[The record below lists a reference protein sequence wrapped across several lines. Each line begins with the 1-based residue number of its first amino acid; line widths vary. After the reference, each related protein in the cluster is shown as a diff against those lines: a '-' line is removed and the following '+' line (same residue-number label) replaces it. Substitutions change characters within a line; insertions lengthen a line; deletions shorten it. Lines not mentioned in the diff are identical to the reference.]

1 MLDSAAKAQP
11 NRDSL
16 CSCLS
21 SLNTERTENLCELCV
36 ESFAAKEGTETP
48 RASGANFVAREEVA
62 SLRHRGPSHRIFA
75 SATMAVLLFLVA
87 TPAHKL
93 YGQTWNSHLEGI
105 VLDPSGAAVPAASL
119 ELRNPATGQARQTQ
133 TDANGF
139 YSFPFLPVGNYELE
153 IAKTGFVSKVVR
165 GLALRVGETPRVD
178 IHLELARERVEI
190 QVDARPPLVE
200 AASPAI
206 GDEIENRRVSLLP
219 LNGRQFSQLAL
230 LAAGAVP
237 PYPNSSTQQ
246 FNTVALGLGFSVNG
260 QRSERNNFSLDG
272 VTLMEPFAY
281 SLTVN
286 PSVDA
291 IREFRVVE
299 DSYGTDQGV
308 TSGAQVNIA
317 SRSGANRV
325 SGTAYEFLRNNALD
339 ARNFFDDPTRSIPP
353 YRQNQFGASLGGP
366 IRRNR
371 TFFFTNYEG
380 LRILQSVTNTTL
392 LPTTAV
398 RQGDLSGI
406 NPQTGGPFPAIIDP
420 TTGQPFQGNTI
431 PASRIDPMSRAIL
444 ARVPLPND
452 TNAPPGENNDINVG
466 LHRVHTD
473 QFMARLDHELTPKHQ
488 LFGRFLLF
496 NGEQLFPFVPDS
508 FAQNPSAPPGFGTN
522 HDDTG
527 RNLALGLTSVFR
539 PTLINDFRFGYAY
552 YFGTKE
558 AQNIH
563 SGFLESLGITRAPGA
578 TNDGIP
584 AIDVPGYADM
594 GDSDIFQPQIRKD
607 NTFQFT
613 DNVAWVSGRHTWK
626 FGADVRR
633 YRLFYQVEDFGQGLF
648 SFSDGASSVSGTAF
662 SDFLLGRPFLSYAQA
677 GNSGGNDRLDYF
689 GAYFSDEFRATR
701 RLTLTYG
708 LREEFYSPPT
718 NADGRA
724 SILEP
729 SNATEFIVRNDKG
742 QASALIANPLIQ
754 TLQSLYGLSFI
765 TSQQAGL
772 PPSLIRPDWAGWAPR
787 FGFAYDLTK
796 RHTTSLRGGFGVF
809 NSLGELD
816 YASET
821 RLSAPITEFLF
832 GLDTCRFYGAGACG
846 QSYAP
851 PQLGYQLA
859 YTLGNQEP
867 TAISSP
873 PDLRKGYVYEW
884 SMSVDHEIAPNTV
897 LSVSIAGSD
906 GHKLPRRGLQNQGIP
921 NLPGERRGYHPQ
933 PGSNQYIRD
942 TDVNSNYNA
951 LIVRLERRFSHGM
964 SFVGGYTFGK
974 SIDTASGLN
983 GANQAQDNY
992 NLRAERGLSDFDI
1005 RQRFV
1010 LSGNWELPFGSGR
1023 QWMRGG
1029 TAARL
1034 LGHWDLSNILTLQ
1047 SGQPLTALLPT
1058 ALSGTQSNGTDR
1070 PDLISNPNLPAGQRT
1085 PSRWFNTDAFV
1096 PPPIFYD
1103 NLGAYSIP
1111 GNEGRNVITGPG
1123 LASWDTS
1130 LQRQA
1135 RLGERVNLVF
1145 RSDFFNLTNHP
1156 NFDRPGLICGT
1167 SNFGYISSAEN
1178 SRQIQFSLRLSW

>member
-16 CSCLS
+16 CSPCLS
-21 SLNTERTENLCELCV
+21 SLNTERTGNLCDLCA
-36 ESFAAKEGTETP
+36 ESFAAKEGTETR
-48 RASGANFVAREEVA
+48 RASGAISAAREEVA
-62 SLRHRGPSHRIFA
+62 SLRHRGPSHRVLA
-75 SATMAVLLFLVA
+75 SAMMAVLLFLVA
-87 TPAHKL
+87 TPAHNL

-119 ELRNPATGQARQTQ
+119 ELRNPATAQARQTQ

-178 IHLELARERVEI
+178 IHLELAHERVEI

-237 PYPNSSTQQ
+237 PYPNSSSQQ

-299 DSYGTDQGV
+299 DSYGTDQGI

-325 SGTAYEFLRNNALD
+325 SGTAYEFLRNSALD
-339 ARNFFDDPTRSIPP
+339 AKNFFDDPTRSIPP

-398 RQGDLSGI
+398 RQGDFSGI
-406 NPQTGGPFPAIIDP
+406 NPQTGEPFPAIIDP

-444 ARVPLPND
+444 ARVPLPNV

-466 LHRVHTD
+466 LHRVDTD

-508 FAQNPSAPPGFGTN
+508 FAQNPFAPPGFGDYK
-522 HDDTG
+522 DDTG

-689 GAYFSDEFRATR
+689 GAYFSDEFHATR

-708 LREEFYSPPT
+708 LREEFYSLPT

-724 SILEP
+724 SILDP

-821 RLSAPITEFLF
+821 RLSAPITAWIAR
-832 GLDTCRFYGAGACG
+832 G
-846 QSYAP
+846 
-851 PQLGYQLA
+851 
-859 YTLGNQEP
+859 
-867 TAISSP
+867 
-873 PDLRKGYVYEW
+873 RK
-884 SMSVDHEIAPNTV
+884 
-897 LSVSIAGSD
+897 
-906 GHKLPRRGLQNQGIP
+906 
-921 NLPGERRGYHPQ
+921 
-933 PGSNQYIRD
+933 
-942 TDVNSNYNA
+942 
-951 LIVRLERRFSHGM
+951 
-964 SFVGGYTFGK
+964 
-974 SIDTASGLN
+974 
-983 GANQAQDNY
+983 
-992 NLRAERGLSDFDI
+992 
-1005 RQRFV
+1005 
-1010 LSGNWELPFGSGR
+1010 
-1023 QWMRGG
+1023 
-1029 TAARL
+1029 
-1034 LGHWDLSNILTLQ
+1034 
-1047 SGQPLTALLPT
+1047 
-1058 ALSGTQSNGTDR
+1058 
-1070 PDLISNPNLPAGQRT
+1070 
-1085 PSRWFNTDAFV
+1085 
-1096 PPPIFYD
+1096 
-1103 NLGAYSIP
+1103 
-1111 GNEGRNVITGPG
+1111 
-1123 LASWDTS
+1123 
-1130 LQRQA
+1130 
-1135 RLGERVNLVF
+1135 
-1145 RSDFFNLTNHP
+1145 
-1156 NFDRPGLICGT
+1156 
-1167 SNFGYISSAEN
+1167 
-1178 SRQIQFSLRLSW
+1178 

>member
-1 MLDSAAKAQP
+1 M
-11 NRDSL
+11 
-16 CSCLS
+16 
-21 SLNTERTENLCELCV
+21 
-36 ESFAAKEGTETP
+36 
-48 RASGANFVAREEVA
+48 
-62 SLRHRGPSHRIFA
+62 
-75 SATMAVLLFLVA
+75 
-87 TPAHKL
+87 
-93 YGQTWNSHLEGI
+93 
-105 VLDPSGAAVPAASL
+105 LDPSGAAVPEAAL
-119 ELRNPATGQARQTQ
+119 ELRNPATGQVRQTR

-139 YSFPFLPVGNYELE
+139 YTFPFLPVGNYELE
-153 IAKTGFVSKVVR
+153 IAKTGFVSKLVR
-165 GLALRVGETPRVD
+165 GLALRVGETARVD
-178 IHLELARERVEI
+178 LRLEIAHQRVEI
-190 QVDARPPLVE
+190 QVDTRPPLVE

-246 FNTVALGLGFSVNG
+246 FNTAALGLGFSVNG

-299 DSYGTDQGV
+299 DSYGTDQGI

-325 SGTAYEFLRNNALD
+325 SGTAYEFLRNSALD
-339 ARNFFDDPTRSIPP
+339 AKNFFDDPTRPIPP

-366 IRRNR
+366 IRPNR

-380 LRILQSVTNTTL
+380 LRIVQSVTNTTL
-392 LPTTAV
+392 LPPKAI
-398 RQGDLSGI
+398 RQGDFSGI
-406 NPQTGGPFPAIIDP
+406 NPQTGEPFPPIIDP
-420 TTGQPFQGNTI
+420 ASGQPFSGNVI
-431 PASRIDPMSRAIL
+431 PGSRIDPLSRAIL
-444 ARVPLPND
+444 DRIPLPSNP
-452 TNAPPGENNDINVG
+452 NAPPLENNDINVG
-466 LHRVHTD
+466 LHRVTTD
-473 QFMARLDHELTPKHQ
+473 QFIARIDHELTPKHQ

-496 NGEQLFPFVPDS
+496 NQQQLVPFVSDS
-508 FAQNPSAPPGFGTN
+508 FAQNPFAPSGFGDYK
-522 HDDTG
+522 DDTG

-539 PTLINDFRFGYAY
+539 PTLINDFRFGYTY

-558 AQNIH
+558 AENIH

-578 TNDGIP
+578 TNDGIA
-584 AIDVPGYADM
+584 AINVPGYADM
-594 GDSDIFQPQIRKD
+594 GDSDIFQPQIRK
-607 NTFQFT
+607 NHTFQFT

-626 FGADVRR
+626 FGGDVRR
-633 YRLFYQVEDFGQGLF
+633 YRLYYLVEDFGQGLF

-689 GAYFSDEFRATR
+689 GAYFSDEFHATR

-724 SILEP
+724 SILDP
-729 SNATEFIVRNDKG
+729 SEATRFIVRNDRG
-742 QASALIANPLIQ
+742 QASALIADPLIKEVDNYLVS
-754 TLQSLYGLSFI
+754 TFHYGLSFI

-832 GLDTCRFYGAGACG
+832 GLDTCRFYGPGACG
-846 QSYAP
+846 PTPAP
-851 PQLGYQLA
+851 PIPPMLTYQLA
-859 YTLGNQEP
+859 YMLGNQEP
-867 TAISSP
+867 TAVSSP
-873 PDLRKGYVYEW
+873 PNLRNGYVYEW
-884 SMSVDHEIAPNTV
+884 SLSIDHEIAPNTV
-897 LSVSIAGSD
+897 LSVSYAGSD

-921 NLPGERRGYHPQ
+921 NLPDERRGYHPQ
-933 PGSNQYIRD
+933 PGSNQFIRA

-951 LIVRLERRFSHGM
+951 LIVRLERRFSHGI

-983 GANQAQDNY
+983 GTNQPQDNY
-992 NLRAERGLSDFDI
+992 NLKAERGLSDFDM
-1005 RQRFV
+1005 RHRFV
-1010 LSGNWELPFGSGR
+1010 FSS
-1023 QWMRGG
+1023 
-1029 TAARL
+1029 
-1034 LGHWDLSNILTLQ
+1034 
-1047 SGQPLTALLPT
+1047 
-1058 ALSGTQSNGTDR
+1058 
-1070 PDLISNPNLPAGQRT
+1070 
-1085 PSRWFNTDAFV
+1085 
-1096 PPPIFYD
+1096 
-1103 NLGAYSIP
+1103 NLG
-1111 GNEGRNVITGPG
+1111 
-1123 LASWDTS
+1123 TS
-1130 LQRQA
+1130 LRSRPPMDA
-1135 RLGERVNLVF
+1135 RRDGSPGVRPLGSVE
-1145 RSDFFNLTNHP
+1145 HP
-1156 NFDRPGLICGT
+1156 NASIRATSHRHTAHRAQWHRLKRHRPT
-1167 SNFGYISSAEN
+1167 
-1178 SRQIQFSLRLSW
+1178 

>member
-1 MLDSAAKAQP
+1 
-11 NRDSL
+11 
-16 CSCLS
+16 
-21 SLNTERTENLCELCV
+21 
-36 ESFAAKEGTETP
+36 
-48 RASGANFVAREEVA
+48 
-62 SLRHRGPSHRIFA
+62 
-75 SATMAVLLFLVA
+75 
-87 TPAHKL
+87 
-93 YGQTWNSHLEGI
+93 

-119 ELRNPATGQARQTQ
+119 ELRNPATGQIRQTQ

-153 IAKTGFVSKVVR
+153 IARTGFVSKVVR
-165 GLALRVGETPRVD
+165 GLALRVGETARVD
-178 IHLELARERVEI
+178 IRLEIAHERVEI
-190 QVDARPPLVE
+190 QVDTRPPLIE

-237 PYPNSSTQQ
+237 PYPNGSTQQ
-246 FNTVALGLGFSVNG
+246 FNTAALGLGFSVNG

-286 PSVDA
+286 PSIDA

-299 DSYGTDQGV
+299 DSYGTDQGI

-325 SGTAYEFLRNNALD
+325 SGTAYEFLRNSALD
-339 ARNFFDDPTRSIPP
+339 AKNFFDDPTGSIPP
-353 YRQNQFGASLGGP
+353 YHQNQFGGSLGGP
-366 IRRNR
+366 IRRNC

-392 LPTTAV
+392 LPPVAI
-398 RQGDLSGI
+398 RQGDFSGI
-406 NPQTGGPFPAIIDP
+406 NPQTGDSFPTIIDP
-420 TTGQPFQGNTI
+420 TTGQPFSSNKI
-431 PASRIDPMSRAIL
+431 PASRIDPLSHAIL
-444 ARVPLPND
+444 DRIPLPSNP
-452 TNAPPGENNDINVG
+452 NAPPGENNDINVG
-466 LHRVHTD
+466 LHSVTSD
-473 QFMARLDHELTPKHQ
+473 QFMARIDDELTPKHQ

-496 NGEQLFPFVPDS
+496 NQQQLFPFVPDS

-558 AQNIH
+558 AQNINSH
-563 SGFLESLGITRAPGA
+563 FLESLGITRAPGA

-594 GDSDIFQPQIRKD
+594 GDSDIFQPQIRK
-607 NTFQFT
+607 NHTFQFT
-613 DNVAWVSGRHTWK
+613 DNMAWVNGRHTWK
-626 FGADVRR
+626 FGADARR
-633 YRLFYQVEDFGQGLF
+633 YRLFYLVEDFGQGLF
-648 SFSDGASSVSGTAF
+648 SFSDGASSISGTAF

-689 GAYFSDEFRATR
+689 GAYFSDEFHATQ

-724 SILEP
+724 SILDP
-729 SNATEFIVRNDKG
+729 SDATQFIVRNDRG
-742 QASALIANPLIQ
+742 QAPALIANPLIQ
-754 TLQSLYGLSFI
+754 SLQGLYGLSFI

-787 FGFAYDLTK
+787 FGFAYDVTE
-796 RHTTSLRGGFGVF
+796 HHSTSLRGGFGVF

-832 GLDTCRFYGAGACG
+832 GLDTCRFDGPGACG
-846 QSYAP
+846 QAYAP
-851 PQLGYQLA
+851 PVLTYQLA

-873 PDLRKGYVYEW
+873 PNLRNGYAYEW
-884 SMSVDHEIAPNTV
+884 SLSIDHEITPNTV
-897 LSVSIAGSD
+897 LSVSYAGSD

-933 PGSNQYIRD
+933 PGSNQFVRA

-951 LIVRLERRFSHGM
+951 LIVRLERRFSHGL

-983 GANQAQDNY
+983 GTNQPQDNY
-992 NLRAERGLSDFDI
+992 DMKAERGLSDFDL

-1010 LSGNWELPFGSGR
+1010 FSSNWELPFGPGR
-1023 QWMRGG
+1023 PWMRDG
-1029 TAARL
+1029 TAARVV
-1034 LGHWDLSNILTLQ
+1034 GHWDLSNILTLQ
-1047 SGQPLTALLPT
+1047 SGQPLSAILAT
-1058 ALSGTQSNGTDR
+1058 ALSGTDSNGTDR
-1070 PDLISNPNLPAGQRT
+1070 PDLIANPNLPAGQRS

-1096 PPPIFYD
+1096 APPIFYD
-1103 NLGAYSIP
+1103 SLGAYSTP

-1123 LASWDTS
+1123 LAAWDMS
-1130 LQRQA
+1130 LERQA
-1135 RLGERVNLVF
+1135 RLSERLNLVF
-1145 RSDFFNLTNHP
+1145 RSDFFNLSNHP
-1156 NFDRPGLICGT
+1156 NFDRPGLIYGT
-1167 SNFGYISSAEN
+1167 SNFGNISSAEN
-1178 SRQIQFSLRLSW
+1178 SRQIQFSLRLNW

>member
-1 MLDSAAKAQP
+1 M
-11 NRDSL
+11 
-16 CSCLS
+16 
-21 SLNTERTENLCELCV
+21 
-36 ESFAAKEGTETP
+36 
-48 RASGANFVAREEVA
+48 
-62 SLRHRGPSHRIFA
+62 
-75 SATMAVLLFLVA
+75 MAVLLFLVA
-87 TPAHKL
+87 TLAHNL

-105 VLDPSGAAVPAASL
+105 VLDPSGAAVPEAAI
-119 ELRNPATGQARQTQ
+119 ELRNSATGQVRQTQ

-165 GLALRVGETPRVD
+165 GLALRVGETARVD
-178 IHLELARERVEI
+178 IRLEIAHQRVEI
-190 QVDARPPLVE
+190 QVDTRPPLVE

-246 FNTVALGLGFSVNG
+246 FNTAALGLGFSVDG

-291 IREFRVVE
+291 IQEFRVVE
-299 DSYGTDQGV
+299 DSYGTDQGI

-317 SRSGANRV
+317 SRSGANRL
-325 SGTAYEFLRNNALD
+325 SGTAYEFLRNSALD
-339 ARNFFDDPTRSIPP
+339 AKNFFDDPTRPIPP

-392 LPTTAV
+392 LPPTAL
-398 RQGDLSGI
+398 RQGNFSGI
-406 NPQTGGPFPAIIDP
+406 NPQTGNPFPAIIDP
-420 TTGQPFQGNTI
+420 TTGQPFPENTI
-431 PASRIDPMSRAIL
+431 PASRIDPLSRAIL
-444 ARVPLPND
+444 DRIPLPNNP
-452 TNAPPGENNDINVG
+452 NAPSGENNDINVG
-466 LHRVHTD
+466 LHRVTTD
-473 QFMARLDHELTPKHQ
+473 QFIARIDHELTPKHQ

-496 NGEQLFPFVPDS
+496 NGQQLFPFVPDS
-508 FAQNPSAPPGFGTN
+508 FAQNPSAAPGFGTN

-563 SGFLESLGITRAPGA
+563 SHFLESLGITRAPGA

-584 AIDVPGYADM
+584 AINVPGYADM
-594 GDSDIFQPQIRKD
+594 GDSDIFQPQIRK
-607 NTFQFT
+607 NHTFQFT

-633 YRLFYQVEDFGQGLF
+633 YRLFYLVEDFGQGLF
-648 SFSDGASSVSGTAF
+648 SFSDGAGSVSGTAF

-689 GAYFSDEFRATR
+689 GAYFSDEFHATR

-724 SILEP
+724 SILDP
-729 SNATEFIVRNDKG
+729 SNATQFIVRNDQG

-754 TLQSLYGLSFI
+754 TLQGYYGLSFI

-832 GLDTCRFYGAGACG
+832 GLDTCRFYGPGACG
-846 QSYAP
+846 QTYAP
-851 PQLGYQLA
+851 LVLTYQLA
-859 YTLGNQEP
+859 YALGNQEP
-867 TAISSP
+867 TAVSSP
-873 PDLRKGYVYEW
+873 PNLRNGYVYEW
-884 SMSVDHEIAPNTV
+884 SMSIDHEIAPNTV
-897 LSVSIAGSD
+897 LSVSYAGSD

-921 NLPGERRGYHPQ
+921 NLPDERRGYHPQ
-933 PGSNQYIRD
+933 PGSNQFIRA

-951 LIVRLERRFSHGM
+951 LIVRLERRFSHGI
-964 SFVGGYTFGK
+964 SFVGGYSFGK

-983 GANQAQDNY
+983 GTSQAQDNY
-992 NLRAERGLSDFDI
+992 NLKAERGLSDFDI
-1005 RQRFV
+1005 RHRFV
-1010 LSGNWELPFGSGR
+1010 FSSNWELPFGPGR
-1023 QWMRGG
+1023 RWMRGG
-1029 TAARL
+1029 AAARVF
-1034 LGHWDLSNILTLQ
+1034 GHWDLSNILALQ
-1047 SGQPLTALLPT
+1047 SGQPLTATLPT
-1058 ALSGTQSNGTDR
+1058 ALSGTDSNGTDR
-1070 PDLISNPNLPAGQRT
+1070 PDLIANPNLPAGQRT
-1085 PSRWFNTDAFV
+1085 LSRWFNTDALV
-1096 PPPIFYD
+1096 APPVFYD

-1123 LASWDTS
+1123 LASWDMS

-1135 RLGERVNLVF
+1135 RLSERLNLVF

-1156 NFDRPGLICGT
+1156 NFDRPGLIYGT
-1167 SNFGYISSAEN
+1167 SNFGNISSAEN
-1178 SRQIQFSLRLSW
+1178 SRQVQFSLRLNW

>member
-1 MLDSAAKAQP
+1 M
-11 NRDSL
+11 
-16 CSCLS
+16 
-21 SLNTERTENLCELCV
+21 
-36 ESFAAKEGTETP
+36 
-48 RASGANFVAREEVA
+48 
-62 SLRHRGPSHRIFA
+62 
-75 SATMAVLLFLVA
+75 MAVLLFLVA
-87 TPAHKL
+87 TLAHNL

-105 VLDPSGAAVPAASL
+105 VLDPSGAAVPEAAI
-119 ELRNPATGQARQTQ
+119 ELRNSATGQVRQTQ

-165 GLALRVGETPRVD
+165 GLALRVGETARVD
-178 IHLELARERVEI
+178 IRLEIAHQRVEI
-190 QVDARPPLVE
+190 QVDTRPPLVE

-246 FNTVALGLGFSVNG
+246 FNTAALGLGFSVDG

-291 IREFRVVE
+291 IQEFRVVE
-299 DSYGTDQGV
+299 DSYGTDQGI

-317 SRSGANRV
+317 SRSGANRL
-325 SGTAYEFLRNNALD
+325 SGTAYEFLRNSALD
-339 ARNFFDDPTRSIPP
+339 AKNFFDDPTRPIPP

-392 LPTTAV
+392 LPPNAL
-398 RQGDLSGI
+398 RQGNFSGI
-406 NPQTGGPFPAIIDP
+406 NPQTGNPFPAIIDP
-420 TTGQPFQGNTI
+420 TTGQPFPENTI
-431 PASRIDPMSRAIL
+431 PASRIDPLSRAIL
-444 ARVPLPND
+444 DRIPLPNNP
-452 TNAPPGENNDINVG
+452 NAPSGENNDINVG
-466 LHRVHTD
+466 LHRVTTD
-473 QFMARLDHELTPKHQ
+473 QFIARIDHELTPKHQ

-496 NGEQLFPFVPDS
+496 NGQQLFPFVPDS
-508 FAQNPSAPPGFGTN
+508 FAQNPSAAPGFGTN

-563 SGFLESLGITRAPGA
+563 SHFLESLGITRAPGA

-584 AIDVPGYADM
+584 AINVPGYADM
-594 GDSDIFQPQIRKD
+594 GDSDIFQPQIRK
-607 NTFQFT
+607 NHTFQFT

-633 YRLFYQVEDFGQGLF
+633 YRLFYLVEDFGQGLF
-648 SFSDGASSVSGTAF
+648 SFSDGAGSVSGTAF

-689 GAYFSDEFRATR
+689 GAYFSDEFHATR

-724 SILEP
+724 SILDP
-729 SNATEFIVRNDKG
+729 SNATQFIVRNDQG

-754 TLQSLYGLSFI
+754 TLQGYYGLSFI

-832 GLDTCRFYGAGACG
+832 GLDTCRFYGPGACG
-846 QSYAP
+846 QTYAP
-851 PQLGYQLA
+851 LVLTYQLA
-859 YTLGNQEP
+859 YALGNQEP
-867 TAISSP
+867 TAVSSP
-873 PDLRKGYVYEW
+873 PNLRNGYVYEW
-884 SMSVDHEIAPNTV
+884 SMSIDHEIAPNTV
-897 LSVSIAGSD
+897 LSVSYAGSD

-921 NLPGERRGYHPQ
+921 NLPDERRGYHPQ
-933 PGSNQYIRD
+933 PGSNQFIRA

-951 LIVRLERRFSHGM
+951 LIVRLERRFSHGI
-964 SFVGGYTFGK
+964 SFVGGYSFGK

-983 GANQAQDNY
+983 GTSQAQDNY
-992 NLRAERGLSDFDI
+992 NLKAERGLSDFDI
-1005 RQRFV
+1005 RHRFV
-1010 LSGNWELPFGSGR
+1010 FSSNWELPFGPGR
-1023 QWMRGG
+1023 RWMRGG
-1029 TAARL
+1029 AAARVF
-1034 LGHWDLSNILTLQ
+1034 GHWDLSNILALQ
-1047 SGQPLTALLPT
+1047 SGQPLTATLPT
-1058 ALSGTQSNGTDR
+1058 ALSGTDSNGTDR
-1070 PDLISNPNLPAGQRT
+1070 PDLIANPNLPAGQRT
-1085 PSRWFNTDAFV
+1085 LSRWFNTDALV
-1096 PPPIFYD
+1096 APPVFYD

-1123 LASWDTS
+1123 LASWDMS

-1135 RLGERVNLVF
+1135 RLSERLNLVF

-1156 NFDRPGLICGT
+1156 NFDRPGLIYGT
-1167 SNFGYISSAEN
+1167 SNFGNISSAEN
-1178 SRQIQFSLRLSW
+1178 SRQVQFSLRLNW

>member
-1 MLDSAAKAQP
+1 MVALML
-11 NRDSL
+11 
-16 CSCLS
+16 
-21 SLNTERTENLCELCV
+21 
-36 ESFAAKEGTETP
+36 FA
-48 RASGANFVAREEVA
+48 
-62 SLRHRGPSHRIFA
+62 
-75 SATMAVLLFLVA
+75 A
-87 TPAHKL
+87 TPAHNL

-105 VLDPSGAAVPAASL
+105 VLDPSGAAVPEAAL
-119 ELRNPATGQARQTQ
+119 ELRNPATGQVRQTR
-133 TDANGF
+133 TDANGY
-139 YSFPFLPVGNYELE
+139 YSFPFLAVGNYELE
-153 IAKTGFVSKVVR
+153 VAKTGFVSKLVR
-165 GLALRVGETPRVD
+165 GLALRVGETARVD
-178 IHLELARERVEI
+178 IRLEIVHQRVEI

-200 AASPAI
+200 VASPAI

-237 PYPNSSTQQ
+237 PYPNSSSQQ
-246 FNTVALGLGFSVNG
+246 FNTAALGLGFSVNG

-325 SGTAYEFLRNNALD
+325 SGTAYEFLRNSALD
-339 ARNFFDDPTRSIPP
+339 AKNFFDAPTRPIPP

-366 IRRNR
+366 IRRDR

-392 LPTTAV
+392 LPTSAI
-398 RQGDLSGI
+398 RQGDFSGI
-406 NPQTGGPFPAIIDP
+406 NPQTGNPFPPIIDP

-431 PASRIDPMSRAIL
+431 PASRIDPVSRAIL
-444 ARVPLPND
+444 DRIPLPSNP
-452 TNAPPGENNDINVG
+452 NAPPLENNDINVG
-466 LHRVHTD
+466 LHRVTLD
-473 QFMARLDHELTPKHQ
+473 QFIARIDHELTPKHQ

-496 NGEQLFPFVPDS
+496 NGQQLFPFVPDS

-522 HDDTG
+522 KDDTG

-539 PTLINDFRFGYAY
+539 PTLINDFRFGYTY

-558 AQNIH
+558 AENIH

-594 GDSDIFQPQIRKD
+594 GDSDIFQPQFRKD

-613 DNVAWVSGRHTWK
+613 DNVAWVRGRHTWK
-626 FGADVRR
+626 FGADARR
-633 YRLFYQVEDFGQGLF
+633 YRLFYLVEDFGQGLF

-689 GAYFSDEFRATR
+689 GAYFSDEFHATR

-724 SILEP
+724 SILDP
-729 SNATEFIVRNDKG
+729 SEATRFIVRNDRG
-742 QASALIANPLIQ
+742 QASALIADPLIKEVDNYLVS
-754 TLQSLYGLSFI
+754 TFHYGLSFI

-832 GLDTCRFYGAGACG
+832 GLDTCRFYGPGACG
-846 QSYAP
+846 PTPAP
-851 PQLGYQLA
+851 PIPPMLTYQLA
-859 YTLGNQEP
+859 YMLGNQEP
-867 TAISSP
+867 TAVSSP
-873 PDLRKGYVYEW
+873 PNLRNGYVYEW
-884 SMSVDHEIAPNTV
+884 SLSIDHEIAPNTV
-897 LSVSIAGSD
+897 LSVSYAGSG

-921 NLPGERRGYHPQ
+921 NLPDERRGYHPQ
-933 PGSNQYIRD
+933 PGSNQFIRA
-942 TDVNSNYNA
+942 TDVNSNYNG
-951 LIVRLERRFSHGM
+951 LIVRLERRFSHGI

-983 GANQAQDNY
+983 GTNQPQDNY
-992 NLRAERGLSDFDI
+992 NLKAERGLSDFDM
-1005 RQRFV
+1005 RHRFV
-1010 LSGNWELPFGSGR
+1010 FSSIWELPFGPGR

-1029 TAARL
+1029 TAARVF
-1034 LGHWDLSNILTLQ
+1034 GNWDLSNILTLQ
-1047 SGQPLTALLPT
+1047 SGQPLTATLPT
-1058 ALSGTQSNGTDR
+1058 ALSGTDSNGTDR
-1070 PDLISNPNLPAGQRT
+1070 PDLIANPNLPAGQRT
-1085 PSRWFNTDAFV
+1085 PSHWFNRHAFV
-1096 PPPIFYD
+1096 APPIFYD
-1103 NLGAYSIP
+1103 NLGAFSIP

-1123 LASWDTS
+1123 LAKWDMS
-1130 LQRQA
+1130 LERQA
-1135 RLGERVNLVF
+1135 RLSERLNLVF

-1156 NFDRPGLICGT
+1156 NFDQPGLIFGT
-1167 SNFGYISSAEN
+1167 SNFGNISSAEN
-1178 SRQIQFSLRLSW
+1178 SRQIQFSLRLNW

>member
-1 MLDSAAKAQP
+1 
-11 NRDSL
+11 
-16 CSCLS
+16 
-21 SLNTERTENLCELCV
+21 
-36 ESFAAKEGTETP
+36 
-48 RASGANFVAREEVA
+48 
-62 SLRHRGPSHRIFA
+62 
-75 SATMAVLLFLVA
+75 MAVLLFLVA
-87 TPAHKL
+87 TLAHNL

-105 VLDPSGAAVPAASL
+105 VLDPSGAAVPEAAI
-119 ELRNPATGQARQTQ
+119 ELRNSATGQVRQTQ

-165 GLALRVGETPRVD
+165 GLALRVGETARVD
-178 IHLELARERVEI
+178 IRLEIAHQRVEI
-190 QVDARPPLVE
+190 QVDTRPPLVE

-246 FNTVALGLGFSVNG
+246 FNTAALGLGFSVDG

-291 IREFRVVE
+291 IQEFRVVE
-299 DSYGTDQGV
+299 DSYGTDQGI

-317 SRSGANRV
+317 SRSGANRL
-325 SGTAYEFLRNNALD
+325 SGTAYEFLRNSALD
-339 ARNFFDDPTRSIPP
+339 AKNFFDDPTRPIPP

-392 LPTTAV
+392 LPPTAL
-398 RQGDLSGI
+398 RQGNFSGI
-406 NPQTGGPFPAIIDP
+406 NPQTGNPFPAIIDP
-420 TTGQPFQGNTI
+420 TTGQPFPENTI
-431 PASRIDPMSRAIL
+431 PASRIDPLSRAIL
-444 ARVPLPND
+444 DRIPLPNNP
-452 TNAPPGENNDINVG
+452 NAPSGENNDINVG
-466 LHRVHTD
+466 LHRVTTD
-473 QFMARLDHELTPKHQ
+473 QFIARIDHELTPKHQ

-496 NGEQLFPFVPDS
+496 NGQQLFPFVPDS
-508 FAQNPSAPPGFGTN
+508 FAQNPSAAPGFGTN

-563 SGFLESLGITRAPGA
+563 SHFLESLGITRAPGA

-584 AIDVPGYADM
+584 AINVPGYADM
-594 GDSDIFQPQIRKD
+594 GDSDIFQPQIRK
-607 NTFQFT
+607 NHTFQFT

-633 YRLFYQVEDFGQGLF
+633 YRLFYLVEDFGQGLF
-648 SFSDGASSVSGTAF
+648 SFSDGAGSVSGTAF
-662 SDFLLGRPFLSYAQA
+662 ADFLLGRPFLSYAQA

-689 GAYFSDEFRATR
+689 GAYFSDEFHATR

-724 SILEP
+724 SILDP
-729 SNATEFIVRNDKG
+729 SNATQFIVRNDQG

-754 TLQSLYGLSFI
+754 TLQGYYGLSFI

-832 GLDTCRFYGAGACG
+832 GLDTCRFYGPGACG
-846 QSYAP
+846 QTYAP
-851 PQLGYQLA
+851 LVLTYQLA
-859 YTLGNQEP
+859 YALGNQEP
-867 TAISSP
+867 TAVSSP
-873 PDLRKGYVYEW
+873 PNLRNGYVYEW
-884 SMSVDHEIAPNTV
+884 SMSIDHEIAPNTV
-897 LSVSIAGSD
+897 LSVSYAGSD

-921 NLPGERRGYHPQ
+921 NLPDERRGYHPQ
-933 PGSNQYIRD
+933 PGSNQFIRA

-951 LIVRLERRFSHGM
+951 LIVRLERRFSHGI
-964 SFVGGYTFGK
+964 SFVGGYSFGK

-983 GANQAQDNY
+983 GTSQAQDNY
-992 NLRAERGLSDFDI
+992 NLKAERGLSDFDI
-1005 RQRFV
+1005 RHRFV
-1010 LSGNWELPFGSGR
+1010 FSSNWELPFGPGR
-1023 QWMRGG
+1023 RWMRGG
-1029 TAARL
+1029 AAARVF
-1034 LGHWDLSNILTLQ
+1034 GHWDISNILTLQ
-1047 SGQPLTALLPT
+1047 SGQPLTATLPT
-1058 ALSGTQSNGTDR
+1058 ALSGTDSNGTDR
-1070 PDLISNPNLPAGQRT
+1070 PDLIANPNLPAGQRT
-1085 PSRWFNTDAFV
+1085 LSRWFNTDALV
-1096 PPPIFYD
+1096 APPVFYD

-1123 LASWDTS
+1123 LASWDMS

-1135 RLGERVNLVF
+1135 RLSERLNLVF

-1156 NFDRPGLICGT
+1156 NFDRPGLIYGT
-1167 SNFGYISSAEN
+1167 SNFGNISSAEN
-1178 SRQIQFSLRLSW
+1178 SRQVQFSLRLNW

>member
-1 MLDSAAKAQP
+1 ML
-11 NRDSL
+11 
-16 CSCLS
+16 
-21 SLNTERTENLCELCV
+21 
-36 ESFAAKEGTETP
+36 
-48 RASGANFVAREEVA
+48 
-62 SLRHRGPSHRIFA
+62 
-75 SATMAVLLFLVA
+75 AVLLFLVA
-87 TPAHKL
+87 TLAHPL

-105 VLDPSGAAVPAASL
+105 VLDPSGAAVPAAAL
-119 ELRNPATGQARQTQ
+119 ELRNPATGQVRQTQ

-165 GLALRVGETPRVD
+165 GLALRVGETARVD
-178 IHLELARERVEI
+178 IRLEIAHERTEI
-190 QVDARPPLVE
+190 QVDTRPPLVE

-237 PYPNSSTQQ
+237 PYPNGSTQQ
-246 FNTVALGLGFSVNG
+246 FNTAALGLGFSVDG

-299 DSYGTDQGV
+299 DSYGTDQGI

-317 SRSGANRV
+317 SRSGANRF
-325 SGTAYEFLRNNALD
+325 SGTAYEFLRNSALD
-339 ARNFFDDPTRSIPP
+339 AKNFFDDPTRSIPP
-353 YRQNQFGASLGGP
+353 YRQNEFGASLGGP

-392 LPTTAV
+392 LPTAAI
-398 RQGDLSGI
+398 RQGDFSGI
-406 NPQTGGPFPAIIDP
+406 NPQTGNPFPPIIDP
-420 TTGQPFQGNTI
+420 ATSQPFPGNTI
-431 PASRIDPMSRAIL
+431 PASRIDPLSRAIL
-444 ARVPLPND
+444 DRIPLPSNP
-452 TNAPPGENNDINVG
+452 NAPPGQNNDINVG
-466 LHRVHTD
+466 LHRVTTD
-473 QFMARLDHELTPKHQ
+473 QFIARVDHELTPKQQ

-496 NGEQLFPFVPDS
+496 NGQQLFPFVPDS

-522 HDDTG
+522 KDDTG

-563 SGFLESLGITRAPGA
+563 GGFLESLGITRAPGA

-594 GDSDIFQPQIRKD
+594 GDSDIFQPQIRR
-607 NTFQFT
+607 NHTFQFT

-633 YRLFYQVEDFGQGLF
+633 YRLFYLVEDFGQGLF
-648 SFSDGASSVSGTAF
+648 TFSDGASSVSGGDCMPTATDESRCEITGF

-689 GAYFSDEFRATR
+689 GAYFSDELHATR

-724 SILEP
+724 SILDP
-729 SNATEFIVRNDKG
+729 SDATQFIVRNDRG
-742 QASALIANPLIQ
+742 QAAALIANPLIQ
-754 TLQSLYGLSFI
+754 SLQSLYGLSFI

-796 RHTTSLRGGFGVF
+796 RHATSLRGGFGVF

-821 RLSAPITEFLF
+821 RLSAPITEFLL

-851 PQLGYQLA
+851 AQLSYQLA

-867 TAISSP
+867 TAVSSP
-873 PDLRKGYVYEW
+873 PNLRNGYVYEW
-884 SMSVDHEIAPNTV
+884 SLSLDHEIAPNTV
-897 LSVSIAGSD
+897 LSVSYAGSD
-906 GHKLPRRGLQNQGIP
+906 GHKLPRRSVQNQGIP
-921 NLPGERRGYHPQ
+921 NLPGEQRGYHPQ
-933 PGSNQYIRD
+933 PGSNQFTRA

-951 LIVRLERRFSHGM
+951 LIVRLERRFSRGM

-983 GANQAQDNY
+983 GTNQAQDNY

-1010 LSGNWELPFGSGR
+1010 LSGNWELPFGPGR
-1023 QWMRGG
+1023 RWMRGG
-1029 TAARL
+1029 TAARMF
-1034 LGHWDLSNILTLQ
+1034 GHWELSNILTLQ
-1047 SGQPLTALLPT
+1047 SGQPLTAILAT
-1058 ALSGTQSNGTDR
+1058 ALSGTDSNGTDR
-1070 PDLISNPNLPAGQRT
+1070 PDLIANPNLPAGQRT
-1085 PSRWFNTDAFV
+1085 PSGWFNTEAFMA
-1096 PPPIFYD
+1096 PPIFYD
-1103 NLGAYSIP
+1103 NLGASYSIP

-1123 LASWDTS
+1123 LASWDMS

-1135 RLGERVNLVF
+1135 RLSERLNLVF

-1156 NFDRPGLICGT
+1156 NFDRPGLIYGT
-1167 SNFGYISSAEN
+1167 SNFGNISSAEN
-1178 SRQIQFSLRLSW
+1178 SRQVQFSLRLNW

>member
-1 MLDSAAKAQP
+1 MSPIVAA
-11 NRDSL
+11 
-16 CSCLS
+16 
-21 SLNTERTENLCELCV
+21 
-36 ESFAAKEGTETP
+36 
-48 RASGANFVAREEVA
+48 
-62 SLRHRGPSHRIFA
+62 
-75 SATMAVLLFLVA
+75 LLFLVA
-87 TPAHKL
+87 TLAHNV
-93 YGQTWNSHLEGI
+93 YGQTWDSHLEGM

-119 ELRNPATGQARQTQ
+119 ELRNPGTGLVRH
-133 TDANGF
+133 TDSGANGF
-139 YSFPFLPVGNYELE
+139 YSFPFLAVGNYELE

-165 GLALRVGETPRVD
+165 GLALRVGETARVD
-178 IHLELARERVEI
+178 VRLEIAHERTEI

-237 PYPNSSTQQ
+237 PYPNGSTQQ
-246 FNTVALGLGFSVNG
+246 FNTPTLGLGFSVNG

-286 PSVDA
+286 PSIDA

-299 DSYGTDQGV
+299 DSYGADQGI

-317 SRSGANRV
+317 SRSGANRI
-325 SGTAYEFLRNNALD
+325 SGTAYQFLRNSALD
-339 ARNFFDDPTRSIPP
+339 AKNFFDDPNSPIPP
-353 YRQNQFGASLGGP
+353 YHQNQFGGSLGGP

-380 LRILQSVTNTTL
+380 LRILQSITNTTL
-392 LPTTAV
+392 LPPTAI
-398 RQGDLSGI
+398 RQGDFSGI
-406 NPQTGGPFPAIIDP
+406 NPETGNPFPPIIDP
-420 TTGQPFQGNTI
+420 NTGQPFQGNTI
-431 PASRIDPMSRAIL
+431 PTSRIDPVSSAIL
-444 ARVPLPND
+444 DRIPLPNVP
-452 TNAPPGENNDINVG
+452 TAAPGENNDVNVG
-466 LHRVHTD
+466 LHNVTAD
-473 QFMARLDHELTPKHQ
+473 QFIARVDHELTPKQQ

-496 NGEQLFPFVPDS
+496 NQQQLFPFVPDS

-539 PTLINDFRFGYAY
+539 PTLLNDFRFGYNY

-563 SGFLESLGITRAPGA
+563 SHFLESLGITRAPGA

-584 AIDVPGYADM
+584 AINVPGYADM

-633 YRLFYQVEDFGQGLF
+633 YRLFYLVEDFGQGLF

-689 GAYFSDEFRATR
+689 GAYFSDEFHATP

-724 SILEP
+724 SILDP
-729 SNATEFIVRNDKG
+729 SNATQFIVRNDRG
-742 QASALIANPLIQ
+742 QAAALIADPLIQ

-787 FGFAYDLTK
+787 FGFAYDVTK
-796 RHTTSLRGGFGVF
+796 RHTTSLRGGLGVF

-816 YASET
+816 YAAET

-832 GLDTCRFYGAGACG
+832 GLDTCRFDGPGACG
-846 QSYAP
+846 QAYAP
-851 PQLGYQLA
+851 PVLTYPLA

-873 PDLRKGYVYEW
+873 PNLRNGYVYEW
-884 SMSVDHEIAPNTV
+884 SLSLDHEIAPNTV
-897 LSVSIAGSD
+897 LSVSYAGSD
-906 GHKLPRRGLQNQGIP
+906 GHKLPRRSLQNQGIP

-933 PGSNQYIRD
+933 PGSNQFVRA

-951 LIVRLERRFSHGM
+951 LIVRLERRFSHGL

-983 GANQAQDNY
+983 GTNQAQDNY
-992 NLRAERGLSDFDI
+992 DLKAERGLSDFDL

-1010 LSGNWELPFGSGR
+1010 FSSNWELPFGHGR
-1023 QWMRGG
+1023 QWLREGP
-1029 TAARL
+1029 AARL

-1047 SGQPLTALLPT
+1047 SGQPLTATLPT
-1058 ALSGTQSNGTDR
+1058 ALSGTDSNGTDR
-1070 PDLISNPNLPAGQRT
+1070 PDLIANPNLPAGQRS

-1096 PPPIFYD
+1096 APPIFYD
-1103 NLGAYSIP
+1103 NLGAFSIP

-1123 LASWDTS
+1123 LAAWDMS

-1135 RLGERVNLVF
+1135 RLSERLNLVF

-1156 NFDRPGLICGT
+1156 NFDRPGLIYGT
-1167 SNFGYISSAEN
+1167 SNFGKISSAEN
-1178 SRQIQFSLRLSW
+1178 SRQIQFSLRFNW

>member
-1 MLDSAAKAQP
+1 VVHLF
-11 NRDSL
+11 
-16 CSCLS
+16 
-21 SLNTERTENLCELCV
+21 
-36 ESFAAKEGTETP
+36 FAAHKEVDGY
-48 RASGANFVAREEVA
+48 G
-62 SLRHRGPSHRIFA
+62 GPSRRILPGPV
-75 SATMAVLLFLVA
+75 MAVLLFLVV
-87 TPAHKL
+87 TLAHNL
-93 YGQTWNSHLEGI
+93 YGQTWNSHLEGT
-105 VLDPSGAAVPAASL
+105 VFDPSGAAIPAAVL
-119 ELRNPATGQARQTQ
+119 ELRNPATGQVRQTQ
-133 TDANGF
+133 TDPNGF

-153 IAKTGFVSKVVR
+153 IAKTGFVSKVIH
-165 GLALRVGETPRVD
+165 GLALRVGETARAD
-178 IHLELARERVEI
+178 IRLEITHERVEI
-190 QVDARPPLVE
+190 QVDTRPPLVE

-237 PYPNSSTQQ
+237 PYPNSSAQQ
-246 FNTVALGLGFSVNG
+246 FNTAALGLGFSVNG

-286 PSVDA
+286 PSIDA

-299 DSYGTDQGV
+299 DSYGTDQGI

-317 SRSGANRV
+317 SRSGANRFA
-325 SGTAYEFLRNNALD
+325 GTAYEFLRNSALD
-339 ARNFFDDPTRSIPP
+339 AKNFFDDPNSPIPP

-392 LPTTAV
+392 LPPAAI
-398 RQGDLSGI
+398 RQGDFSGI
-406 NPQTGGPFPAIIDP
+406 NPQTGNPFPPIIDP
-420 TTGQPFQGNTI
+420 STGQPFLGNTI
-431 PASRIDPMSRAIL
+431 PASRIDPLSRAIL
-444 ARVPLPND
+444 DRIPLPSNP
-452 TNAPPGENNDINVG
+452 NAPPGDNNNINVG
-466 LHRVHTD
+466 LHRVTTD
-473 QFMARLDHELTPKHQ
+473 QFIARLDHELTSKHQ

-496 NGEQLFPFVPDS
+496 NGQQLFPFVPDS
-508 FAQNPSAPPGFGTN
+508 FAQNPSAPPGYGTN
-522 HDDTG
+522 KDDTG

-539 PTLINDFRFGYAY
+539 PTLINDFRLGYAY

-563 SGFLESLGITRAPGA
+563 SHFLESLGITRAPGA
-578 TNDGIP
+578 TNDGIS
-584 AIDVPGYADM
+584 AINVPGYADM
-594 GDSDIFQPQIRKD
+594 GDSDIFQPQIRK
-607 NTFQFT
+607 NHTFQFT

-633 YRLFYQVEDFGQGLF
+633 YRLFYLVEDFGQGLF
-648 SFSDGASSVSGTAF
+648 SFSDGASSVSGTAL

-689 GAYFSDEFRATR
+689 GAYFSDEFHATR

-724 SILEP
+724 SILDP
-729 SNATEFIVRNDKG
+729 SDATQFIVRNDQG

-754 TLQSLYGLSFI
+754 SLQSLYGLSFI

-772 PPSLIRPDWAGWAPR
+772 PPSLIRPDWVGWAPR
-787 FGFAYDLTK
+787 FGFAYDLTE

-832 GLDTCRFYGAGACG
+832 GLDTCRFYGPGACG
-846 QSYAP
+846 PTPAP
-851 PQLGYQLA
+851 PIPPMLTYQLA
-859 YTLGNQEP
+859 YMLGNQEP
-867 TAISSP
+867 TVVSSP
-873 PDLRKGYVYEW
+873 PNLRNGYVYEW
-884 SMSVDHEIAPNTV
+884 SLSLDHEIAPNTV
-897 LSVSIAGSD
+897 LSASYAGSD
-906 GHKLPRRGLQNQGIP
+906 GHKLPRRSLENQGIP
-921 NLPGERRGYHPQ
+921 NLPGEQRGYHPQ
-933 PGSNQYIRD
+933 PGSNQFIRA

-951 LIVRLERRFSHGM
+951 LIVRLEQRFSHGM

-983 GANQAQDNY
+983 GTNQAQDNY
-992 NLRAERGLSDFDI
+992 DLKAERGLSDFDL

-1010 LSGNWELPFGSGR
+1010 FSSNWELPFGSGR
-1023 QWMRGG
+1023 PWVRGG
-1029 TAARL
+1029 VAARVF
-1034 LGHWDLSNILTLQ
+1034 GHWDLSNILTLQ
-1047 SGQPLTALLPT
+1047 TGQPLTAIMAT
-1058 ALSGTQSNGTDR
+1058 ALSGTDSNGTDR
-1070 PDLISNPNLPAGQRT
+1070 PDLIANPNLPAGQRT
-1085 PSRWFNTDAFV
+1085 PSRWFNTKAFMA
-1096 PPPIFYD
+1096 PQIFH
-1103 NLGAYSIP
+1103 NNVGAAYSIL
-1111 GNEGRNVITGPG
+1111 GNEGRNVITSPG
-1123 LASWDTS
+1123 LAAWDLS

-1135 RLGERVNLVF
+1135 RWSERLSLVF

-1156 NFDRPGLICGT
+1156 NFDRPGLILGT
-1167 SNFGYISSAEN
+1167 SNFGNISSAEN
-1178 SRQIQFSLRLSW
+1178 SRQVQFSLRLNW

>member
-1 MLDSAAKAQP
+1 M
-11 NRDSL
+11 
-16 CSCLS
+16 
-21 SLNTERTENLCELCV
+21 
-36 ESFAAKEGTETP
+36 TP
-48 RASGANFVAREEVA
+48 
-62 SLRHRGPSHRIFA
+62 
-75 SATMAVLLFLVA
+75 VLLFLVA
-87 TPAHKL
+87 TLAHNL

-105 VLDPSGAAVPAASL
+105 VLDASEAAVPATSL
-119 ELRNPATGQARQTQ
+119 ELRNPATGQVRQTQ

-139 YSFPFLPVGNYELE
+139 YSFPLLPVGNYELE
-153 IAKTGFVSKVVR
+153 IAKTGFVTKVVR
-165 GLALRVGETPRVD
+165 GLALRVGETARVD
-178 IHLELARERVEI
+178 IRLEIAHQRVEI
-190 QVDARPPLVE
+190 QVDTRPPLVE

-246 FNTVALGLGFSVNG
+246 FNTAALGLGFSVDG

-299 DSYGTDQGV
+299 DSYGTDQGI

-317 SRSGANRV
+317 SRSGANRL
-325 SGTAYEFLRNNALD
+325 SGTAYEFLRNSALD
-339 ARNFFDDPTRSIPP
+339 AKNFFDDPIRSIPP

-392 LPTTAV
+392 LPPAAI
-398 RQGDLSGI
+398 RQGDFSGI
-406 NPQTGGPFPAIIDP
+406 NPQTGNPFPAIVDP
-420 TTGQPFQGNTI
+420 TTGQTFQENTI
-431 PASRIDPMSRAIL
+431 PASRIDPLSRAIL
-444 ARVPLPND
+444 ARVPLPNV

-466 LHRVHTD
+466 LHRVTSD
-473 QFMARLDHELTPKHQ
+473 QYMARIDHEVTPKQQ

-496 NGEQLFPFVPDS
+496 NQQQLFPFVPDA
-508 FAQNPSAPPGFGTN
+508 FAQNPSAPAGFGTN

-527 RNLALGLTSVFR
+527 RNFALGLTSVFR
-539 PTLINDFRFGYAY
+539 PTLINDFRLGYAY

-563 SGFLESLGITRAPGA
+563 SGFLELLGITRAPGA

-584 AIDVPGYADM
+584 AINVPGYADM
-594 GDSDIFQPQIRKD
+594 GDSDIFQPQIRK
-607 NTFQFT
+607 NHTFQFT
-613 DNVAWVSGRHTWK
+613 DNVAWVNGRHTWK
-626 FGADVRR
+626 FGADARR
-633 YRLFYQVEDFGQGLF
+633 YRLFYLVEDFGQGLF
-648 SFSDGASSVSGTAF
+648 SFSDGPSASGTAF

-689 GAYFSDEFRATR
+689 GAYFSDEFHATR

-724 SILEP
+724 SILNP
-729 SNATEFIVRNDKG
+729 SNATQFIVRNDQG
-742 QASALIANPLIQ
+742 QAAALIANPLIQ
-754 TLQSLYGLSFI
+754 SLQRLYGLSFI

-787 FGFAYDLTK
+787 LGFAYDVTEH
-796 RHTTSLRGGFGVF
+796 HTTSLRGGFGVF

-821 RLSAPITEFLF
+821 RLSPPITEFLF
-832 GLDTCRFYGAGACG
+832 GLDTCRFDGPGACG
-846 QSYAP
+846 QAYAP
-851 PQLGYQLA
+851 PVLTYPLA

-873 PDLRKGYVYEW
+873 PNLRNGYVYEW
-884 SMSVDHEIAPNTV
+884 SLSIDHEIAPNTV
-897 LSVSIAGSD
+897 LSVSYAGSD
-906 GHKLPRRGLQNQGIP
+906 GHKLPRRSLQNQGIP
-921 NLPGERRGYHPQ
+921 NLPGEHRGYHPQ
-933 PGSNQYIRD
+933 PGSNQFVRA
-942 TDVNSNYNA
+942 TDVNSNYSA
-951 LIVRLERRFSHGM
+951 LIVRLERQFSRGI

-983 GANQAQDNY
+983 GTNQAQDNY
-992 NLRAERGLSDFDI
+992 DLKAERGLSDFDL

-1010 LSGNWELPFGSGR
+1010 FSSSWDLPFGPGR
-1023 QWMRGG
+1023 RWMRGG
-1029 TAARL
+1029 AEARVF
-1034 LGHWDLSNILTLQ
+1034 GHWDLSNILTLQ
-1047 SGQPLTALLPT
+1047 SGQPLTATLPT

-1070 PDLISNPNLPAGQRT
+1070 PDLIANPNLPGGQRK

-1096 PPPIFYD
+1096 APPIFYD
-1103 NLGAYSIP
+1103 NLGAYSIL

-1123 LASWDTS
+1123 LASWDMS

-1135 RLGERVNLVF
+1135 RLSERLNLVF
-1145 RSDFFNLTNHP
+1145 RSDFFNMTNHP
-1156 NFDRPGLICGT
+1156 NFDRPGLIYGT
-1167 SNFGYISSAEN
+1167 SNFGNISSAEN
-1178 SRQIQFSLRLSW
+1178 SRQVQFSLRLNW

>member
-1 MLDSAAKAQP
+1 M
-11 NRDSL
+11 
-16 CSCLS
+16 
-21 SLNTERTENLCELCV
+21 
-36 ESFAAKEGTETP
+36 
-48 RASGANFVAREEVA
+48 
-62 SLRHRGPSHRIFA
+62 
-75 SATMAVLLFLVA
+75 MAVLLFLVA
-87 TPAHKL
+87 TQAHNL

-105 VLDPSGAAVPAASL
+105 VLDPSGAAVPEVAI
-119 ELRNPATGQARQTQ
+119 ELRNPATGQVRQTQ

-165 GLALRVGETPRVD
+165 GLALRVGETARVD
-178 IHLELARERVEI
+178 IRLEIAHQRVEI
-190 QVDARPPLVE
+190 QVDTRPPLVE

-246 FNTVALGLGFSVNG
+246 FNTAALGLGFSVDG

-291 IREFRVVE
+291 IQEFRVVE
-299 DSYGTDQGV
+299 DSYGTDQGI

-317 SRSGANRV
+317 SRSGANRL
-325 SGTAYEFLRNNALD
+325 SGTAYEFLRNSALD
-339 ARNFFDDPTRSIPP
+339 AKNFFDDPTRPIPP

-392 LPTTAV
+392 LPPTAL
-398 RQGDLSGI
+398 RQGNFSGI
-406 NPQTGGPFPAIIDP
+406 NPQTGNPFPAIIDP
-420 TTGQPFQGNTI
+420 TTGQPFPENTI
-431 PASRIDPMSRAIL
+431 PASRIDPLSRAIL
-444 ARVPLPND
+444 DRIPLPNNP
-452 TNAPPGENNDINVG
+452 NAPPGENNDINVG
-466 LHRVHTD
+466 LHRVTTD
-473 QFMARLDHELTPKHQ
+473 QFIARIDHELTPKHQ

-496 NGEQLFPFVPDS
+496 NGQQLFPFVPDS

-563 SGFLESLGITRAPGA
+563 SHFLESLGITRAPGA

-584 AIDVPGYADM
+584 AINVPGYADM
-594 GDSDIFQPQIRKD
+594 GDSDIFQPQIRK
-607 NTFQFT
+607 NHTFQFT

-626 FGADVRR
+626 FGADARR
-633 YRLFYQVEDFGQGLF
+633 YRLFYLVEDFGQGLF
-648 SFSDGASSVSGTAF
+648 SFSDGAGSVSGTAF

-689 GAYFSDEFRATR
+689 GAYFSDEFHATR

-724 SILEP
+724 SILDP
-729 SNATEFIVRNDKG
+729 SNATQFIVRDDQG
-742 QASALIANPLIQ
+742 QASALVANPLIQ
-754 TLQSLYGLSFI
+754 TLQGYYGLSFI

-832 GLDTCRFYGAGACG
+832 GLDTCRFYGPGACG

-851 PQLGYQLA
+851 AQLSYQLA
-859 YTLGNQEP
+859 YQLGNAP
-867 TAISSP
+867 PVAISSP
-873 PDLRKGYVYEW
+873 PNLRNGYVYEW
-884 SMSVDHEIAPNTV
+884 SMSIDHEIAPNTV
-897 LSVSIAGSD
+897 LSVSYAGSD

-921 NLPGERRGYHPQ
+921 NLPDERRGYHPE
-933 PGSNQYIRD
+933 PGSNQFIRA

-951 LIVRLERRFSHGM
+951 LIVRLERRFSHGI
-964 SFVGGYTFGK
+964 SFVGGYSFGK

-983 GANQAQDNY
+983 GTNQAQDNY
-992 NLRAERGLSDFDI
+992 NLKAERGLSDFDI
-1005 RQRFV
+1005 RHRFV
-1010 LSGNWELPFGSGR
+1010 FSSNWELPFGPGR
-1023 QWMRGG
+1023 RWMRGG
-1029 TAARL
+1029 AAARVF
-1034 LGHWDLSNILTLQ
+1034 GHWDLSNILTLQ
-1047 SGQPLTALLPT
+1047 SGQPLTAILPT
-1058 ALSGTQSNGTDR
+1058 ALSGTDSNGTDR
-1070 PDLISNPNLPAGQRT
+1070 PDLIANPNLPAGQRT
-1085 PSRWFNTDAFV
+1085 LSRWFNTDALV
-1096 PPPIFYD
+1096 APPIFYD

-1111 GNEGRNVITGPG
+1111 GNEGRDVITGPG
-1123 LASWDTS
+1123 LASWDMS

-1135 RLGERVNLVF
+1135 RLSERLNLVF

-1156 NFDRPGLICGT
+1156 NFDRPGLIYGT
-1167 SNFGYISSAEN
+1167 SNFGNISSAEN
-1178 SRQIQFSLRLSW
+1178 SRQVQFSLRLNW

>member
-1 MLDSAAKAQP
+1 MHSGEPKDHEVCARNDSKLQHHRALSCRILFSLLVALML
-11 NRDSL
+11 
-16 CSCLS
+16 
-21 SLNTERTENLCELCV
+21 
-36 ESFAAKEGTETP
+36 
-48 RASGANFVAREEVA
+48 FVA
-62 SLRHRGPSHRIFA
+62 
-75 SATMAVLLFLVA
+75 TQ
-87 TPAHKL
+87 AHNL
-93 YGQTWNSHLEGI
+93 YGQTWNSHLEGM
-105 VLDPSGAAVPAASL
+105 VLDPSGAAVPAAAL
-119 ELRNPATGQARQTQ
+119 ELRNPATGQIRHTQ

-153 IAKTGFVSKVVR
+153 TAKTGFVSKVVR
-165 GLALRVGETPRVD
+165 GLALRVGETARVD
-178 IHLELARERVEI
+178 IRLEIAHERTEI
-190 QVDARPPLVE
+190 QVDTRPPLVE

-206 GDEIENRRVSLLP
+206 GDEIENQRVSLLP

-246 FNTVALGLGFSVNG
+246 FNTAALGLGFSVDG

-286 PSVDA
+286 PSIDA

-299 DSYGTDQGV
+299 DSYGTDQGI

-317 SRSGANRV
+317 SRSGANRL
-325 SGTAYEFLRNNALD
+325 SGTAYEFLCNSALD
-339 ARNFFDDPTRSIPP
+339 AKNFFDEANSPIPP

-392 LPTTAV
+392 LPTATM
-398 RQGDLSGI
+398 RQGDFSGI
-406 NPQTGGPFPAIIDP
+406 NPQTGNPFPPIIDP
-420 TTGQPFQGNTI
+420 TTGQAFPGNTI
-431 PASRIDPMSRAIL
+431 PASRIDPLSRAVLDRI
-444 ARVPLPND
+444 PLPSNP
-452 TNAPPGENNDINVG
+452 NAPPGDNNNIDVG
-466 LHRVHTD
+466 LHRVTTD
-473 QFMARLDHELTPKHQ
+473 QFIARIDHELTPKHQ

-496 NGEQLFPFVPDS
+496 DGQQLIPFVPDS
-508 FAQNPSAPPGFGTN
+508 FAQNPSAPPGFGDN
-522 HDDTG
+522 KDDTG
-527 RNLALGLTSVFR
+527 KNLALGLTSVFR
-539 PTLINDFRFGYAY
+539 PTLINDFRFGYTY

-563 SGFLESLGITRAPGA
+563 SHFLESLPIPIARAPGA

-594 GDSDIFQPQIRKD
+594 GDSDIFQPQIRK
-607 NTFQFT
+607 NSTFQFT

-633 YRLFYQVEDFGQGLF
+633 YRLFYLVEDFGQGLF
-648 SFSDGASSVSGTAF
+648 TFSDGAGSVSSPNCVPTPTDESRCEITGF

-689 GAYFSDEFRATR
+689 GAYFSDEFHATR

-724 SILEP
+724 SILDP
-729 SNATEFIVRNDKG
+729 SDATQFIVRNDRG
-742 QASALIANPLIQ
+742 QAAALIANPLIQ
-754 TLQSLYGLSFI
+754 NLQSLYGLSFI
-765 TSQQAGL
+765 TSEQAGL
-772 PPSLIRPDWAGWAPR
+772 PPSMIRPDWAGWAPR
-787 FGFAYDLTK
+787 FGFAYDLPS
-796 RHTTSLRGGFGVF
+796 RHTTALRGGFGVF

-832 GLDTCRFYGAGACG
+832 GLDTCRFPGACS

-851 PQLGYQLA
+851 AQLSYQLA

-867 TAISSP
+867 TVVSSP
-873 PDLRKGYVYEW
+873 PNLRNGYVYEW
-884 SMSVDHEIAPNTV
+884 SLSLDHEIAPNTV
-897 LSVSIAGSD
+897 LSVSYAGSD
-906 GHKLPRRGLQNQGIP
+906 GHKLPRRSLENQGIP
-921 NLPGERRGYHPQ
+921 NLPGEQRGYHPQ
-933 PGSNQYIRD
+933 PGSNQFIRA

-951 LIVRLERRFSHGM
+951 LIVRLERRFSHGV
-964 SFVGGYTFGK
+964 SFVGGHTFGK

-983 GANQAQDNY
+983 GTNQAQDNY
-992 NLRAERGLSDFDI
+992 DLKAERGLSDFDI
-1005 RQRFV
+1005 RQRFTF
-1010 LSGNWELPFGSGR
+1010 SGNWELPFGSGR
-1023 QWMRGG
+1023 QWMHGG
-1029 TAARL
+1029 AAARMF
-1034 LGHWDLSNILTLQ
+1034 GHWDLSNILTLQ
-1047 SGQPLTALLPT
+1047 SGQPLTAILST
-1058 ALSGTQSNGTDR
+1058 ALSGTDSNGTDR
-1070 PDLISNPNLPAGQRT
+1070 PNLIANPNLPAGQRT
-1085 PSRWFNTDAFV
+1085 PSRWFNTEAFMA
-1096 PPPIFYD
+1096 PRIFY
-1103 NLGAYSIP
+1103 NNFGGSYSIP
-1111 GNEGRNVITGPG
+1111 GNEGRNVLTGPG
-1123 LASWDTS
+1123 LAAWDMS

-1135 RLGERVNLVF
+1135 RLSERLNLVF

-1156 NFDRPGLICGT
+1156 NFDRPGLIVGT
-1167 SNFGYISSAEN
+1167 SNFGEISSAEN
-1178 SRQIQFSLRLSW
+1178 SRQIQFSLRLNW

>member
-1 MLDSAAKAQP
+1 
-11 NRDSL
+11 
-16 CSCLS
+16 
-21 SLNTERTENLCELCV
+21 
-36 ESFAAKEGTETP
+36 
-48 RASGANFVAREEVA
+48 
-62 SLRHRGPSHRIFA
+62 
-75 SATMAVLLFLVA
+75 MAVLLFLVA
-87 TPAHKL
+87 MLAHNL

-105 VLDPSGAAVPAASL
+105 VLDPSGAAVPEAAL
-119 ELRNPATGQARQTQ
+119 ELRNPATGQVRQTQ

-139 YSFPFLPVGNYELE
+139 YSFPFLAVGNYELE
-153 IAKTGFVSKVVR
+153 VAKTGFVSKVVR
-165 GLALRVGETPRVD
+165 GLALRVGETARVD
-178 IHLELARERVEI
+178 IRLEIAHQRVEI

-237 PYPNSSTQQ
+237 PYPNSSSQQ
-246 FNTVALGLGFSVNG
+246 FNTAALGLGFSVNG

-325 SGTAYEFLRNNALD
+325 SGTAYEFLRNSALD
-339 ARNFFDDPTRSIPP
+339 AKNFFDDPTRPIPP

-392 LPTTAV
+392 LPTTAI
-398 RQGDLSGI
+398 RQGDFSGI
-406 NPQTGGPFPAIIDP
+406 NPQTGNPFPPIIDP

-431 PASRIDPMSRAIL
+431 PASRIDPLSRAIL
-444 ARVPLPND
+444 DRIPLPSNPH
-452 TNAPPGENNDINVG
+452 APPLENNDINVG
-466 LHRVHTD
+466 LHRVTTD
-473 QFMARLDHELTPKHQ
+473 QFIARIDHELTPKHQ

-496 NGEQLFPFVPDS
+496 NGQQLVPFVPDS

-522 HDDTG
+522 KDDTG

-539 PTLINDFRFGYAY
+539 PTLINDFRFGYTY

-558 AQNIH
+558 AENIH
-563 SGFLESLGITRAPGA
+563 SHFLEPLGITRALGA

-594 GDSDIFQPQIRKD
+594 GDSDIFQPQIRK
-607 NTFQFT
+607 NHTFQFT

-626 FGADVRR
+626 FGADARR
-633 YRLFYQVEDFGQGLF
+633 YRLFYLVEDFGQGLF

-689 GAYFSDEFRATR
+689 GAYFSDEFHATR
-701 RLTLTYG
+701 RFTLTYG

-724 SILEP
+724 SILDP
-729 SNATEFIVRNDKG
+729 SNATQFIVRNDQG

-754 TLQSLYGLSFI
+754 SLQSLYGLSFI

-796 RHTTSLRGGFGVF
+796 RRTTSLRGGFGVF

-821 RLSAPITEFLF
+821 RLSAPITEFLL
-832 GLDTCRFYGAGACG
+832 GLDTCRFYGPGACG
-846 QSYAP
+846 QTNVP
-851 PQLGYQLA
+851 PVLTYQLA
-859 YTLGNQEP
+859 YALGNQEP
-867 TAISSP
+867 TAVSSP
-873 PDLRKGYVYEW
+873 PNLRNGYVYEG
-884 SMSVDHEIAPNTV
+884 SLSIDHEIAPNTV
-897 LSVSIAGSD
+897 LSVSYARSD

-933 PGSNQYIRD
+933 PGSNQFIRA

-951 LIVRLERRFSHGM
+951 LIVRLERRFSRGM

-983 GANQAQDNY
+983 GTSQPQDNY

-1010 LSGNWELPFGSGR
+1010 LSGNWELPFGPGR
-1023 QWMRGG
+1023 RWMRAGA
-1029 TAARL
+1029 AARL
-1034 LGHWDLSNILTLQ
+1034 FGHWDLSNILTLQ
-1047 SGQPLTALLPT
+1047 SGQPLTATLAT
-1058 ALSGTQSNGTDR
+1058 ALSGTDSNGTDR
-1070 PDLISNPNLPAGQRT
+1070 PDLIANPDLPAGQRT
-1085 PSRWFNTDAFV
+1085 PSRWINTDALV
-1096 PPPIFYD
+1096 APPIFYD
-1103 NLGAYSIP
+1103 NLGPYSIP

-1123 LASWDTS
+1123 LASWDMS

-1135 RLGERVNLVF
+1135 RLSERLNLVF

-1156 NFDRPGLICGT
+1156 NFDRPGLIYGT
-1167 SNFGYISSAEN
+1167 SNFGNISSAEN
-1178 SRQIQFSLRLSW
+1178 SRQIQFSLRLNW

>member
-1 MLDSAAKAQP
+1 MLKQLRTRLTTEGAEKTEKSRSLFSAFSASSVVNAFLALNATLLLLAITPVPNLHAQ
-11 NRDSL
+11 S
-16 CSCLS
+16 
-21 SLNTERTENLCELCV
+21 
-36 ESFAAKEGTETP
+36 
-48 RASGANFVAREEVA
+48 
-62 SLRHRGPSHRIFA
+62 
-75 SATMAVLLFLVA
+75 
-87 TPAHKL
+87 
-93 YGQTWNSHLEGI
+93 WNSHLEGM
-105 VLDPSGAAVPAASL
+105 VLDPSGAGVPAASL
-119 ELRNPATGQARQTQ
+119 ELRNPATAQVRQTQ

-139 YSFPFLPVGNYELE
+139 YSFPFLPVGNYELG

-165 GLALRVGETPRVD
+165 GMALRVGETARVD
-178 IHLELARERVEI
+178 IRLEIAHARTEI

-200 AASPAI
+200 AASPSI

-219 LNGRQFSQLAL
+219 LDGRQFSQLAL

-246 FNTVALGLGFSVNG
+246 FNTPALGLGFSVNG

-286 PSVDA
+286 PSIDA

-299 DSYGTDQGV
+299 DSYGADQGI

-317 SRSGANRV
+317 SRSGANRI
-325 SGTAYEFLRNNALD
+325 SGTAYEFVRNSALD
-339 ARNFFDDPTRSIPP
+339 AKNFFDDPTRSIPP
-353 YRQNQFGASLGGP
+353 YHQNQFGGSLGGP
-366 IRRNR
+366 IRLNR
-371 TFFFTNYEG
+371 AFFFMNYEG

-392 LPTTAV
+392 LPPAAI
-398 RQGDLSGI
+398 REGDFSGI
-406 NPQTGGPFPAIIDP
+406 NPQTGNLFSAIIDP
-420 TTGQPFQGNTI
+420 TTGQPFPGNKI
-431 PASRIDPMSRAIL
+431 PPGRIDPMSGAIL
-444 ARVPLPND
+444 DRIPLPN
-452 TNAPPGENNDINVG
+452 NPNPPSSKNNDINVG
-466 LHRVHTD
+466 LHNVTAD
-473 QFMARLDHELTPKHQ
+473 QFMARIDDELTPRHQ

-496 NGEQLFPFVPDS
+496 NQQQLFPFVPDS

-539 PTLINDFRFGYAY
+539 PTLINDLRFGYAY

-563 SGFLESLGITRAPGA
+563 SHFLEPLGIGRAPGA

-584 AIDVPGYADM
+584 AINVPGYADM
-594 GDSDIFQPQIRKD
+594 GDSDIFQPQIRK
-607 NTFQFT
+607 NHTFQFT

-626 FGADVRR
+626 FGADARR

-648 SFSDGASSVSGTAF
+648 SFSDGAGSVSGTAF

-724 SILEP
+724 SILDP
-729 SNATEFIVRNDKG
+729 SDATRFIVRNDRG
-742 QASALIANPLIQ
+742 QAAALIANPLIQ
-754 TLQSLYGLSFI
+754 SLQRLYGLSFM

-787 FGFAYDLTK
+787 FGFAYDVGAHGHAPLQGA
-796 RHTTSLRGGFGVF
+796 TSLRGGFGVF

-816 YASET
+816 YAAET

-832 GLDTCRFYGAGACG
+832 GLDLCRFYGPGACG
-846 QSYAP
+846 QAYAP
-851 PQLGYQLA
+851 PVLTYQLA
-859 YTLGNQEP
+859 YTLGNEEP
-867 TAISSP
+867 TAVSSP
-873 PDLRKGYVYEW
+873 PDLRNGYVYEW
-884 SMSVDHEIAPNTV
+884 SLSLDHALTPNTV
-897 LSVSIAGSD
+897 LSLSYSGSD
-906 GHKLPRRGLQNQGIP
+906 GHKLPRRALQNQGVP
-921 NLPGERRGYHPQ
+921 NLPGERQGYHPQ
-933 PGSNQYIRD
+933 PGSNQFIRA

-951 LIVRLERRFSHGM
+951 LIVRLERRLTRGM
-964 SFVGGYTFGK
+964 SFVGGYTFGR

-983 GANQAQDNY
+983 GTNQAQNNY
-992 NLRAERGLSDFDI
+992 DLKGERGLSDFDI

-1010 LSGNWELPFGSGR
+1010 FSSNWELPFGR
-1023 QWMRGG
+1023 ERRWLRGG
-1029 TAARL
+1029 VGARVF
-1034 LGHWDLSNILTLQ
+1034 GDWELSNILTLQ
-1047 SGQPLTALLPT
+1047 SGQPLTATLST
-1058 ALSGTQSNGTDR
+1058 ALSGTDSNGTDR
-1070 PDLISNPNLPAGQRT
+1070 PDMIANPNLPAGQRT
-1085 PSRWFNTDAFV
+1085 PSRWFNTGAFV
-1096 PPPIFYD
+1096 APPIFYD
-1103 NLGAYSIP
+1103 SLGAYSIL

-1123 LASWDTS
+1123 LAAWDMS

-1135 RLGERVNLVF
+1135 RLSERLNLVF

-1156 NFDRPGLICGT
+1156 NFDRPGLILGT
-1167 SNFGYISSAEN
+1167 SNFANISSAEN
-1178 SRQIQFSLRLSW
+1178 SRQIQFSLRLNW

>member
-1 MLDSAAKAQP
+1 MLNLVDSTPTRCHSERGEESRSAP
-11 NRDSL
+11 DCNPI
-16 CSCLS
+16 LS
-21 SLNTERTENLCELCV
+21 SPHAGGRKNQSEI
-36 ESFAAKEGTETP
+36 P
-48 RASGANFVAREEVA
+48 RCARND
-62 SLRHRGPSHRIFA
+62 SRLPRSIGLGHRILA
-75 SATMAVLLFLVA
+75 SPLMAVLLILVA
-87 TPAHKL
+87 VTAHNL
-93 YGQTWNSHLEGI
+93 YAQTWNSHLEGI

-119 ELRNPATGQARQTQ
+119 ELRNPATGLVRR
-133 TDANGF
+133 TDTGPNGF
-139 YSFPFLPVGNYELE
+139 YSFPLLPIGNYELE
-153 IAKTGFVSKVVR
+153 IAKAGFVSKVIR
-165 GLALRVGETPRVD
+165 PLALQVGETARVD
-178 IHLELARERVEI
+178 IRLEIAHERSEI

-200 AASPAI
+200 AASSAI

-246 FNTVALGLGFSVNG
+246 FNTPALGLGFSVNG
-260 QRSERNNFSLDG
+260 QRAERNNFSLDG
-272 VTLMEPFAY
+272 ITLMEPFAY

-299 DSYGTDQGV
+299 DSYGADQGI

-325 SGTAYEFLRNNALD
+325 SGTAYEFLRNSALD
-339 ARNFFDDPTRSIPP
+339 AKNFFDDPTRSIPP
-353 YRQNQFGASLGGP
+353 YHQNQFGASLGGP

-392 LPTTAV
+392 LPPAAI

-406 NPQTGGPFPAIIDP
+406 NPQTGNPFPAIIDP
-420 TTGQPFQGNTI
+420 STGQPFDGNII
-431 PASRIDPMSRAIL
+431 PPSRIDPLSRAIL
-444 ARVPLPND
+444 DRVPLPN
-452 TNAPPGENNDINVG
+452 NPLAPPGQNNDINVG
-466 LHRVHTD
+466 LHSVTMD
-473 QFMARLDHELTPKHQ
+473 QFVARIDHELSSKQQ

-496 NGEQLFPFVPDS
+496 NQPQLFPFVPDS

-527 RNLALGLTSVFR
+527 RNLAFGLTSVFR

-563 SGFLESLGITRAPGA
+563 SGFLESLGISRAPGA

-584 AIDVPGYADM
+584 AINVPGYADM
-594 GDSDIFQPQIRKD
+594 GDSDIFQPQIRK
-607 NTFQFT
+607 NHTFQFT
-613 DNVAWVSGRHTWK
+613 DNVAWVRGRHIWK

-633 YRLFYQVEDFGQGLF
+633 LRLFYQVEDFGQGLF
-648 SFSDGASSVSGTAF
+648 SFSEGAGSVSGTAF
-662 SDFLLGRPFLSYAQA
+662 SDFLLGRPFLSFAQA

-689 GAYFSDEFRATR
+689 GAYFSDEFHATR

-724 SILEP
+724 SILDP
-729 SNATEFIVRNDKG
+729 SNAMRFIVRNDQG

-754 TLQSLYGLSFI
+754 SLQNLYALSFI

-772 PPSLIRPDWAGWAPR
+772 PPSLIRPDWSGWAPR
-787 FGFAYDLTK
+787 FGFAYDVTK
-796 RHTTSLRGGFGVF
+796 RHATSLRGGFGVF

-816 YASET
+816 YAAET
-821 RLSAPITEFLF
+821 RLSAPLTEFLF
-832 GLDTCRFYGAGACG
+832 GLDLCRFYGPGACG
-846 QSYAP
+846 QAYAP
-851 PQLGYQLA
+851 PLLTYPLA

-867 TAISSP
+867 AAVSSP
-873 PDLRKGYVYEW
+873 PNLRNGYVYEW
-884 SMSVDHEIAPNTV
+884 SLSLDHEITPNTV
-897 LSVSIAGSD
+897 LSLSYAGSD
-906 GHKLPRRGLQNQGIP
+906 GHKLPRRALQNQGVP

-933 PGSNQYIRD
+933 PGSNQFVRA

-951 LIVRLERRFSHGM
+951 LIVRLERRFSRGL

-983 GANQAQDNY
+983 GTDQAQNNY
-992 NLRAERGLSDFDI
+992 DLAAERGLSDFDV

-1010 LSGNWELPFGSGR
+1010 FSNTWELPFGPGR
-1023 QWMRGG
+1023 QWLRAG
-1029 TAARL
+1029 TAGRVLAN
-1034 LGHWDLSNILTLQ
+1034 WDMSNILTLQ
-1047 SGQPLTALLPT
+1047 SGQPLTAILAT
-1058 ALSGTQSNGTDR
+1058 ALSGTDSNGTDR
-1070 PDLISNPNLPAGQRT
+1070 PDLIANPNLPGGQRS
-1085 PSRWFNTDAFV
+1085 PSRWFNTDAFAA
-1096 PPPIFYD
+1096 PPIFYD
-1103 NLGAYSIP
+1103 NLGAFSIL
-1111 GNEGRNVITGPG
+1111 GNEGRNVVTGPG
-1123 LASWDTS
+1123 LAAWDIS

-1135 RLGERVNLVF
+1135 RLSERLNLVF

-1156 NFDRPGLICGT
+1156 NFDRPGLIYGT
-1167 SNFGYISSAEN
+1167 SNFGNISSAEN
-1178 SRQIQFSLRLSW
+1178 SRQIQFSLRLNW

>member
-1 MLDSAAKAQP
+1 MLKQLRTRLTTEEAEITEKSRGLFSAISVSPLVKAFLAVNATLLLLAIMLVP
-11 NRDSL
+11 N
-16 CSCLS
+16 
-21 SLNTERTENLCELCV
+21 
-36 ESFAAKEGTETP
+36 
-48 RASGANFVAREEVA
+48 
-62 SLRHRGPSHRIFA
+62 
-75 SATMAVLLFLVA
+75 
-87 TPAHKL
+87 L
-93 YGQTWNSHLEGI
+93 YAQTWNSHLEGM
-105 VLDPSGAAVPAASL
+105 VLDPSGAAIPAATL
-119 ELRNPATGQARQTQ
+119 ELRNAATGQVRQAH
-133 TDANGF
+133 TDVNGF
-139 YSFPFLPVGNYELE
+139 YSFPFLPVGSYDLE
-153 IAKTGFVSKVVR
+153 VAKRGFNSKVIR
-165 GLALRVGETPRVD
+165 GLALRVGEPARVD
-178 IHLELARERVEI
+178 IHLEISPERTEI

-230 LAAGAVP
+230 LAAGATP
-237 PYPNSSTQQ
+237 PYPNGSTQQ
-246 FNTVALGLGFSVNG
+246 FNTPALGLGFSVDG

-281 SLTVN
+281 SLAVN
-286 PSVDA
+286 PSIDA

-299 DSYGTDQGV
+299 DSYGVEQGI

-317 SRSGANRV
+317 SRSGGNRF
-325 SGTAYEFLRNNALD
+325 SGTAYEFLRNSALD
-339 ARNFFDDPTRSIPP
+339 AKNFFDDPALPIPP
-353 YRQNQFGASLGGP
+353 YHQNQFGASLGGP
-366 IRRNR
+366 VRRNR
-371 TFFFTNYEG
+371 TFFFTNYES
-380 LRILQSVTNTTL
+380 LRILQSITNTTL
-392 LPTTAV
+392 LPPAAI
-398 RQGDLSGI
+398 RQGNFNGI
-406 NPQTGGPFPAIIDP
+406 NPQTGNPFPAIIDP
-420 TTGQPFQGNTI
+420 TTGQQFPYNTI
-431 PASRIDPMSRAIL
+431 PQSRIDPVSRAIL
-444 ARVPLPND
+444 DRIPSPNNP
-452 TNAPPGENNDINVG
+452 NAPPGENNDINVG
-466 LHRVHTD
+466 LHSVTSD
-473 QFMARLDHELTPKHQ
+473 QFMARMDHELTPKEQ

-496 NGEQLFPFVPDS
+496 NQQQLFPFVPDS

-539 PTLINDFRFGYAY
+539 PTLINDFRFGYTY

-558 AQNIH
+558 GQNIH
-563 SGFLESLGITRAPGA
+563 SHFLESLGITRAPGA
-578 TNDGIP
+578 TNDGLP

-594 GDSDIFQPQIRKD
+594 GDSDIFQPQIRKN

-613 DNVAWVSGRHTWK
+613 DNVAWVSGRHIWK

-633 YRLFYQVEDFGQGLF
+633 YRLFYLVEDFGQGLF

-689 GAYFSDEFRATR
+689 GAYLSDEFHATR
-701 RLTLTYG
+701 RFTLTYG

-724 SILEP
+724 SILDP
-729 SNATEFIVRNDKG
+729 SNATQFIVRNDRG

-754 TLQSLYGLSFI
+754 TLQSDYGLSFI
-765 TSQQAGL
+765 TSEQAGL

-796 RHTTSLRGGFGVF
+796 RRTTSLRGGFGVF

-832 GLDTCRFYGAGACG
+832 GLDTCRFDGPGACG
-846 QSYAP
+846 QSNAP
-851 PQLGYQLA
+851 AQLSYQLA

-867 TAISSP
+867 TAVSSP
-873 PDLRKGYVYEW
+873 PNLRNGYVYEW
-884 SMSVDHEIAPNTV
+884 SLAIDHEIAPNTV
-897 LSVSIAGSD
+897 LSVSYAGSD

-921 NLPGERRGYHPQ
+921 NLPDERRGYHPQ
-933 PGSNQYIRD
+933 PGSNQFIRA

-951 LIVRLERRFSHGM
+951 LIVRLERRFSHGI

-983 GANQAQDNY
+983 GTNQAQDNY
-992 NLRAERGLSDFDI
+992 DLKAERGLSDFDI

-1010 LSGNWELPFGSGR
+1010 FSSNWELPFGASR
-1023 QWMRGG
+1023 RWMRGG
-1029 TAARL
+1029 AAARVF
-1034 LGHWDLSNILTLQ
+1034 GHWDLSNILTLQ
-1047 SGQPLTALLPT
+1047 SGQPLTAILAT
-1058 ALSGTQSNGTDR
+1058 ALSGTDSNGTDR
-1070 PDLISNPNLPAGQRT
+1070 PDLIVNPNLPAGQRI

-1096 PPPIFYD
+1096 APPIFYD
-1103 NLGAYSIP
+1103 NLGAFSIP

-1123 LASWDTS
+1123 LASWDMS
-1130 LQRQA
+1130 LQRQT
-1135 RLGERVNLVF
+1135 RLSERLNLVF

-1156 NFDRPGLICGT
+1156 NFDRPGLIFGT
-1167 SNFGYISSAEN
+1167 SNFGNISSAEN
-1178 SRQIQFSLRLSW
+1178 SRQIQFSLRLNW